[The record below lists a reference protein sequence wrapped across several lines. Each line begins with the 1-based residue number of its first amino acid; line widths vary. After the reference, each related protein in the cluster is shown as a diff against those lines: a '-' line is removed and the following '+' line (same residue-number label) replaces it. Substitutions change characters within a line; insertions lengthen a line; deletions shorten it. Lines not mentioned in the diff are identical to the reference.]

1 MHKFIAIY
9 NLKIAMYNYPLHIW
23 ASLQPSTCSGPS
35 QQMAV
40 HCDCISVSVLGG

>member
-9 NLKIAMYNYPLHIW
+9 NLKIAIYNYPLHIW

-35 QQMAV
+35 QQMALQFRFWE
-40 HCDCISVSVLGG
+40 DKFFLE